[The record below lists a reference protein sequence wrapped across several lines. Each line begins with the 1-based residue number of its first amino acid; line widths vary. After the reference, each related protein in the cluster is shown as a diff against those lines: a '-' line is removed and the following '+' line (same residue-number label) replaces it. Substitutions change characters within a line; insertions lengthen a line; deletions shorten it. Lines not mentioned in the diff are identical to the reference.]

1 MRKSAHRFLFSL
13 FSIAILCICFCIFW
27 TSPGFS
33 QKKEAFII
41 DLQSDISTG
50 SAGFLSDGIKEAE
63 QRGSELIIIRLDTPG
78 GSLPAMQTMVKDIL
92 NSPIPIVVYV
102 APKGASA
109 ASAGVLITVAAN
121 IAAMAP
127 GTNIGAAHPVPAS
140 LPFVPMPEEKNKSV
154 SVEEQ
159 KTMNY
164 FVGYA
169 RSIAQERDRNVDWV
183 EKAIRNS
190 ASATTNEAL
199 SLKVVDLIAE
209 NMNDLLR
216 QLDGRQI
223 TINKEK
229 VILQTKDIE
238 QYFYRPSF
246 RDKVLGY
253 ISSPMIILLLFLIGL
268 GGIGYEIFHPGAIF
282 PGVIGGIAII
292 LFAYAVQFLPV
303 NYSGLLLIALA
314 IIFFIAEVKVSSY
327 GLLAVGGT
335 VSFILGGIMLF
346 KDAGGISLKFLIACA
361 VLTGGFFMVVTALVI
376 RTHRSKVRSGEQGLI
391 GEKGIV
397 KQTLDPEGLVFVH
410 GELWKA
416 VSAEKI
422 LINEKVVVE
431 GVDGLVLKVK
441 KEVNPL
447 S

>member
-1 MRKSAHRFLFSL
+1 MPKSSHRFLFSL

-27 TSPGFS
+27 TSTGFS

-50 SAGFLSDGIKEAE
+50 SAGFLSDGIQEA
-63 QRGSELIIIRLDTPG
+63 QKRGSELIIIRLDTPG
-78 GSLPAMQTMVKDIL
+78 GSIPAMQTMVKDIL

-169 RSIAQERDRNVDWV
+169 RSIAQERNRNVDWV

-190 ASATTNEAL
+190 ASATANEAL

-209 NMNDLLR
+209 NLDDLLK
-216 QLDGRQI
+216 QLDGREI

-229 VILQTKDIE
+229 RILQTKNLD
-238 QYFYRPSF
+238 QYSYRPSF
-246 RDKVLGY
+246 RDKLLGY

-268 GGIGYEIFHPGAIF
+268 AGIGYEIFHPGAIF

-292 LFAYAVQFLPV
+292 LFAYSIQFIPV
-303 NYSGLLLIALA
+303 NYTGLLLIALA
-314 IIFFIAEVKVSSY
+314 IIFFIAEIKVSSY

-376 RTHRSKVRSGEQGLI
+376 HTHRSKVRSGEQGLI

-397 KQTLDPEGLVFVH
+397 KQTLDPEGLIFVH

-416 VSAEKI
+416 IGAEKI
-422 LINEKVVVE
+422 MINEKVVVE

>member
-1 MRKSAHRFLFSL
+1 
-13 FSIAILCICFCIFW
+13 
-27 TSPGFS
+27 
-33 QKKEAFII
+33 
-41 DLQSDISTG
+41 
-50 SAGFLSDGIKEAE
+50 
-63 QRGSELIIIRLDTPG
+63 
-78 GSLPAMQTMVKDIL
+78 
-92 NSPIPIVVYV
+92 
-102 APKGASA
+102 
-109 ASAGVLITVAAN
+109 
-121 IAAMAP
+121 
-127 GTNIGAAHPVPAS
+127 
-140 LPFVPMPEEKNKSV
+140 
-154 SVEEQ
+154 
-159 KTMNY
+159 
-164 FVGYA
+164 
-169 RSIAQERDRNVDWV
+169 
-183 EKAIRNS
+183 
-190 ASATTNEAL
+190 
-199 SLKVVDLIAE
+199 VDLIAE

-376 RTHRSKVRSGEQGLI
+376 HTHRSKVRSGEQGLI

-397 KQTLDPEGLVFVH
+397 KQTLDPEGLIFVH

-416 VSAEKI
+416 IGAEKI
-422 LINEKVVVE
+422 MINEKVVVE